1 MTQVW
6 YNGAFLDA
14 QDARLS
20 IADRGFTLA
29 DGIFETI
36 LGIGEK
42 PVWFPQHLHRLRD
55 GASQLGLHVAFD
67 DQALEAAVVGLLRKN
82 GFVRSAVRITLTR
95 GPASK
100 RGLWVDDQ
108 SSPTLL
114 MTCAPSALVTEP
126 QRLIIA
132 RSTRRNEY
140 SPLSRIKSLNY
151 GDSILARREAL
162 SRGATDALMLN
173 GRGYVVCATVG
184 NLFVRINGEWVT
196 PPVSDGILPGIV
208 INLLRVFGKYG
219 VVCFSRISLKAR
231 TVHVYDIITPSPVRN
246 FISPRIGNGWVIHPV
261 GTLTITGLQGVQY
274 IGFVE
279 RNRRAKRDIHLIAVG
294 SFFRRDH
301 DYTVASAGTVNG
313 RCRTAFQDVD
323 RLDLI
328 LVDVVD
334 ITARYAVDGKQWSQT
349 RAT

>member
-42 PVWFPQHLHRLRD
+42 PVWLAQHLHRLRD
-55 GASQLGLHVAFD
+55 GASQLGFN
-67 DQALEAAVVGLLRKN
+67 N
-82 GFVRSAVRITLTR
+82 GFVRSAVRVTLTR
-95 GPASK
+95 GPAAK

-114 MTCAPSALVTEP
+114 MTCSPSTPMVEP

-132 RSTRRNEY
+132 RSTRRNEH

-173 GRGYVVCATVG
+173 GHGYVVCATVG

-196 PPVSDGILPGIV
+196 PPVSDGILPGIARAK
-208 INLLRVFGKYG
+208 IIPCLHAQQT
-219 VVCFSRISLKAR
+219 SLSEA
-231 TVHVYDIITPSPVRN
+231 DVRSADAA
-246 FISPRIGNGWVIHPV
+246 FISNSLGSADIAEIDGVEFRPYLAELPV
-261 GTLTITGLQGVQY
+261 EALY
-274 IGFVE
+274 E
-279 RNRRAKRDIHLIAVG
+279 
-294 SFFRRDH
+294 
-301 DYTVASAGTVNG
+301 
-313 RCRTAFQDVD
+313 
-323 RLDLI
+323 
-328 LVDVVD
+328 
-334 ITARYAVDGKQWSQT
+334 
-349 RAT
+349 